1 MAGGKGAA
9 DALARFTA
17 ENSVADVDADAIYV
31 YDKTAQVSIF
41 T

>member
-9 DALARFTA
+9 DALARFQA